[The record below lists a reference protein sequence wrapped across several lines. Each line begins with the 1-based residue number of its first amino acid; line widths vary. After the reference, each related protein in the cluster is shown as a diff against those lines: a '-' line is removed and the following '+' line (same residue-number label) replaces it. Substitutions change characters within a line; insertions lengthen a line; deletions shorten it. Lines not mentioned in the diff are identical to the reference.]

1 MSEGITPAASVSK
14 LQWHPA
20 FYAGLQIE
28 FGAEANKLHF
38 ENEHH
43 LGTKPKQIDV
53 LIIKK
58 EDATPITKNIGIIFR
73 KHNII

>member
-1 MSEGITPAASVSK
+1 MTKEN

-20 FYAGLQIE
+20 FYAGMQIE
-28 FGAEANKLHF
+28 FCQEADLLIF
-38 ENEHH
+38 ENEHF

-58 EDATPITKNIGIIFR
+58 YENTPIQKNIGRIFR
-73 KHNII
+73 